1 MTPLHSQDQQGALPR
16 RLTLVPPQPTIST
29 VTDGESFVIAVH
41 GEIDLATT
49 ADFEAAVREALA
61 SDAPQIVV
69 DLGACRFMDST
80 GLTALVRLNRRVTRD
95 IRRDLLI
102 LPGPRIVQR
111 AIEVS
116 GLIDVL
122 PFPED

>member
-1 MTPLHSQDQQGALPR
+1 MSPAHTQHPEAGAST
-16 RLTLVPPQPTIST
+16 RLALIPQEPV
-29 VTDGESFVIAVH
+29 VTTTADGDCFVVAIH
-41 GEIDLATT
+41 GEIDLAS
-49 ADFEAAVREALA
+49 AAALEDAAREALA
-61 SDAPQIVV
+61 SAAPQIVV

-80 GLTALVRLNRRVTRD
+80 GLSALVRLNRRVTRD
-95 IRRDLLI
+95 IHRDLLI